1 MQAEKTSAGAR
12 RAFTLIELLMVIAII
27 AILAAMLLPAL
38 SRAKESARR
47 VACANKIRQLGLSL
61 MMYADDSSG
70 FYPPRV
76 FTNSWPALLQSA
88 YQNLTMLKCPTD
100 GPNPAAFTNGPSLN
114 AADRAPRSYIL
125 NGWNDY
131 FEGRT
136 DFESWYENGDPSI
149 TMSQNAIRHPTDT
162 IMFGEKN
169 YDMPD
174 FYMDYQEYD
183 DLLRLDQSKH
193 SSGARRGND
202 NGGGGSNYAFAD
214 GSVRFLKFGLDVSP
228 VDLWGVTEAQR
239 NASLAP

>member
-1 MQAEKTSAGAR
+1 MKAQKNRTGAR
-12 RAFTLIELLMVIAII
+12 RAFTLIELLVVIAII

-38 SRAKESARR
+38 NRAKESARR

-61 MMYADDSSG
+61 MMYADDSAG
-70 FYPPRV
+70 FYPPRN
-76 FTNSWPALLQSA
+76 FTNCWPAVLQGT

-131 FEGRT
+131 FESRT

-149 TMSQNAIRHPTDT
+149 TMPQNAILHPTDT

-169 YDMPD
+169 YDMQD

-183 DLLRLDQSKH
+183 DLLKLDQSKH
-193 SSGARRGND
+193 SSVGKPGGS
-202 NGGGGSNYAFAD
+202 NGSGGSNYAFGD
-214 GSVRFLKFGLDVSP
+214 GSVRFLKFGLSVSP
-228 VDLWGVTEAQR
+228 IDLWGVTDAQR
-239 NASLAP
+239 NASIGP